1 MPTIVII
8 GAGPAGMRA
17 AETICRAGLIPIL
30 IDEAPRAGGQGY
42 RTPAPG
48 IVIDTHKLMGS
59 QSKKYKELHLNFL
72 GIVSSIDYRPETLVW
87 AIENN
92 TLFTL
97 SKNTIETIHFDRLI
111 VASGATDR
119 IYPMPGWTLPGV
131 FTLGGMQISLK
142 DQGCAIGKKI
152 VLFGSSPL
160 MPLVAL
166 QYKNLGVEIA
176 GICDTTGLDKKISA
190 LPSMAYSPGTFL
202 RGLTYMASLAL
213 SRTPLFFGVK
223 PLSIEGD
230 DRVRGIRFLTG
241 SGQEKRILCDGVGLG
256 YGLKPETQIA
266 DLAGAVFDPDEE
278 LGLWLPRMDQDG
290 RAGKNLF
297 LAGDGAV
304 IGGADAAEA
313 SGKLAAL
320 AALSTLGFH
329 SDGEQQTKL
338 RNAVRRLRAFQRG
351 LACAFAP
358 LHQFAETLHDET
370 IICRCE
376 SIHAGSIRKALEINH
391 IPSEINRVKAIT
403 RCGMGRCQGRMCAP
417 ALQAMIM
424 HHANQSLAQTG
435 RLRGQAP
442 VKPIPLSAAGEIPQ

>member
-17 AETICRAGLIPIL
+17 AETICRAGLTPIL

-48 IVIDTHKLMGS
+48 IAIDTHKLMGS
-59 QSKKYKELHLNFL
+59 QSKKHKELHLNFL
-72 GIVSSIDYRPETLVW
+72 GIIASIDYRPETLVW

-266 DLAGAVFDPDEE
+266 DLAGAVSDPDEE
-278 LGLWLPRMDQDG
+278 LGFGCLAWIKTDAQ
-290 RAGKNLF
+290 AKIFF
-297 LAGDGAV
+297 L
-304 IGGADAAEA
+304 
-313 SGKLAAL
+313 
-320 AALSTLGFH
+320 LGM
-329 SDGEQQTKL
+329 EL
-338 RNAVRRLRAFQRG
+338 
-351 LACAFAP
+351 
-358 LHQFAETLHDET
+358 
-370 IICRCE
+370 
-376 SIHAGSIRKALEINH
+376 
-391 IPSEINRVKAIT
+391 
-403 RCGMGRCQGRMCAP
+403 
-417 ALQAMIM
+417 
-424 HHANQSLAQTG
+424 
-435 RLRGQAP
+435 
-442 VKPIPLSAAGEIPQ
+442 

>member
-8 GAGPAGMRA
+8 GAGPAGIRA
-17 AETICRAGLIPIL
+17 AETISRAGLVPIL

-42 RTPAPG
+42 RTPASG
-48 IVIDTHKLMGS
+48 ISIDTHKLMGS
-59 QSKKYKELHLNFL
+59 QSKKYQQLHHDFL
-72 GIVSSIDYRPETLVW
+72 SIVSSINYRPETLVW

-97 SKNTIETIHFDRLI
+97 SHNTIATIQFDCLI

-119 IYPMPGWTLPGV
+119 VYPMPGWTLPGV
-131 FTLGGMQISLK
+131 FTLGGMQLSLK
-142 DQGCAIGKKI
+142 DQGCAIGKKV

-160 MPLVAL
+160 LPLVAL

-176 GICDTTGLDKKISA
+176 AICDTTGFAGKISA
-190 LPSMAYSPGTFL
+190 LPSMVFSPGTFL
-202 RGLTYMASLAL
+202 RGLSYLASLTL

-230 DRVRGIRFLTG
+230 HRVRGIRFLTG
-241 SGQEKRILCDGVGLG
+241 SGQEKWIECDGVGLG

-266 DLAGAVFDPDEE
+266 DLAGAVFEPDED

-290 RAGKNLF
+290 RAGNNLY
-297 LAGDGAV
+297 LAGDGAA

-320 AALSTLGFH
+320 AALSSLGVYC
-329 SDGEQQTKL
+329 DAKQQTRL
-338 RNAVRRLRAFQRG
+338 QNTVRRLRAFQRG
-351 LACAFAP
+351 LARAFAP
-358 LHQFAETLHDET
+358 PQQFAETLADET
-370 IICRCE
+370 VICRCE
-376 SIHAGSIRKALEINH
+376 AIHAGTIRKALALSHTPPEM
-391 IPSEINRVKAIT
+391 NRVKAIT

-442 VKPIPLSAAGEIPQ
+442 IKPIPLSAAGETAP